1 MYCPRCAA
9 QNVDDAKY
17 CRACGADV
25 SLVPQ
30 ALTGTLA
37 DKLAAAE
44 GGDRHRH
51 RRRHKEPSI
60 EKGVKSL
67 FLGLAFVIISLS
79 VLIFSGGGRNWWFWM
94 LIPAFALIGDGVG
107 TLIRVWHDQR
117 KLAPPAY
124 MPSQTPLPTTTA
136 MPAQGRRAGELPQR
150 NTGEL
155 IEPPPSVT
163 EATTRHL
170 GMPVEQSRKDA

>member
-9 QNVDDAKY
+9 QNVDDAKF
-17 CRACGADV
+17 CRSCGADV

-37 DKLAAAE
+37 DKLAPE
-44 GGDRHRH
+44 DGDARRPRRGHR
-51 RRRHKEPSI
+51 EPSI

-67 FLGLAFVIISLS
+67 FLGLAFVLIALS
-79 VLIFSGGGRNWWFWM
+79 ILIFAGGGRNWWFWM

-107 TLIRVWHDQR
+107 ALVRVWHDQR
-117 KLAPPAY
+117 KLAPPGYAPSQ
-124 MPSQTPLPTTTA
+124 MPSPTTSA
-136 MPAQGRRAGELPQR
+136 IPSPVRRAGELPQR

-170 GMPVEQSRKDA
+170 GIPAEHSRKDG